1 MTMVHAFNPAEAL
14 LLDEWPPEDAGPIGS
29 VAILGVD
36 DVAMAEVVAERVEQ
50 VTLYPRHI
58 EAYELA
64 RRVAIDRFAVSDAV
78 VPPADGALDAALL
91 AMPQGRYV
99 NRMILAAVR
108 AALREGGELWVAGP
122 TSGGAKPTIADATSL
137 LGEGEVV
144 AFKHRQRLAR
154 MIKRDGVALPE
165 WSTEPGVAPG
175 SFGGFEID
183 LDGVRTA
190 IKTRPGVFAWNG
202 LDETARLLM
211 EHIDVPEGG
220 VVANPCCGAGTIGL
234 YAAMSGAGRVTM
246 SDHDLLAVASA
257 RAGVEANGLSERVEI
272 AACGCERVG
281 PSGACD
287 LLVAFP
293 PMDERREATEGGR
306 PMPRAVE
313 RIVAAA
319 PEALKP
325 DGRLV
330 VAIPA
335 YASLDKPLKR
345 AGLAGRVLAESRRA
359 TLIEAHRA

>member
-50 VTLYPRHI
+50 VTLYPRHV

-78 VPPADGALDAALL
+78 VPPANGALDAALL

-154 MIKRDGVALPE
+154 AIKRDGVALPE

-183 LDGVRTA
+183 LDGART
-190 IKTRPGVFAWNG
+190 
-202 LDETARLLM
+202 
-211 EHIDVPEGG
+211 
-220 VVANPCCGAGTIGL
+220 
-234 YAAMSGAGRVTM
+234 
-246 SDHDLLAVASA
+246 
-257 RAGVEANGLSERVEI
+257 
-272 AACGCERVG
+272 
-281 PSGACD
+281 
-287 LLVAFP
+287 
-293 PMDERREATEGGR
+293 
-306 PMPRAVE
+306 
-313 RIVAAA
+313 
-319 PEALKP
+319 
-325 DGRLV
+325 
-330 VAIPA
+330 
-335 YASLDKPLKR
+335 
-345 AGLAGRVLAESRRA
+345 
-359 TLIEAHRA
+359 